1 MKVPKLFGMRRVVVT
16 GLGALTPLG
25 NNIQDFWKALVNGES
40 GSDWITHF
48 DTEKFKTKFACEVKN
63 YNPQDHFD
71 RKEVRKLDPY
81 AQYALI
87 AAHEA
92 YLDAGLDTATHDKDR
107 AGVIWASGIGGI
119 ETFAKEMEGFLEGGK
134 NPRFSPFFIPKMISD
149 IAAGHLSMKY
159 GYRGPN
165 YATVSACASS
175 TNAIIDAYNLIR
187 LDMADLFITGGS
199 EASVNEP
206 GVGGFNSMQA
216 MSTDNENYK
225 TASRPFDVNRDGF
238 VIGEGGAGIILE
250 ELEHAKKRGVK
261 IYAELI
267 GGGMSADAHH
277 LTAPHPEGEGA
288 RLVMTNALRDAKI
301 SPEEVD
307 YINVHGTATP
317 LGDLSE
323 IKAIKNVFG
332 EHAYKLNISAT
343 KSMTG
348 HLLGAAGAVEAITVI
363 KSIVHGI
370 VPPTINLKDLD
381 PEIDP
386 KLNLT
391 ANTAQ
396 KRDVNVGLSN
406 TFGFGGHNTSAI
418 FRKFKD

>member
-1 MKVPKLFGMRRVVVT
+1 MRRVVVT

-25 NNIQDFWKALVNGES
+25 HNLQDTWKALVNGVS
-40 GSDWITHF
+40 GAALITRF
-48 DTEKFKTKFACEVKN
+48 DTEKFKTKFACEIKN
-63 YNPQDHFD
+63 YNPQDFFD
-71 RKEVRKLDPY
+71 RKEARKLDPY
-81 AQYALI
+81 AQYAMI

-92 YLDAGLDTATHDKDR
+92 YLDAGLDTADHDKDR

-119 ETFAKEMEGFLEGGK
+119 ETFAQEMEGFLKGDR

-175 TNAIIDAYNLIR
+175 TNAIIDAFNLIR

-216 MSTDNENYK
+216 LSTNNEDYEK
-225 TASRPFDVNRDGF
+225 ASRPFDATRDGF
-238 VIGEGGAGIILE
+238 VIGEGGAGLILE
-250 ELEHAKKRGVK
+250 ELEHAKKRGAR
-261 IYAELI
+261 IYAEII
-267 GGGMSADAHH
+267 GGGLSADAHH
-277 LTAPHPEGEGA
+277 LTAPHPDGEGA
-288 RLVMTNALRDAKI
+288 RLVMSNALRDAKI
-301 SPEEVD
+301 APEEVD
-307 YINVHGTATP
+307 YVNVHGTATP
-317 LGDLSE
+317 LGDISE

-332 EHAYKLNISAT
+332 EHAYKLNISST

-348 HLLGAAGAVEAITVI
+348 HLLGAAGAIESIAVI
-363 KSIVHGI
+363 MSIVDGI
-370 VPPTINLKDLD
+370 VPPTINLEKLD

-391 ANTAQ
+391 ANKAQ
-396 KRDVNVGLSN
+396 KRNVQVGLSN
-406 TFGFGGHNTSAI
+406 TFGFGGHNTSSV
-418 FRKFKD
+418 FRKYKD